1 MFGSTVSDISARAS
15 SCESREKAKLLV
27 RPLVHLARQKLL
39 QIDKARVLQSEIAS
53 LFTLFE
59 QDPSFTDA
67 YLQLAEDPDGLAKA
81 QGDWLKRGIVKMG
94 MSKL

>member
-1 MFGSTVSDISARAS
+1 MS
-15 SCESREKAKLLV
+15 SRESWEKAKLLV
-27 RPLVHLARQKLL
+27 HPLVHLARQKLL
-39 QIDKARVLQSEIAS
+39 QIDKARVLQSKIAS

-67 YLQLAEDPDGLAKA
+67 YLQLAEDPDGLAEA
-81 QGDWLKRGIVKMG
+81 REDWLKRGIVKMG